1 MEKQKYYSDKTEFIA
16 PSQKENNQEKYY
28 IIFTP
33 LPKVAL
39 HPISYGSN
47 DTFSSHKNGHR
58 VRS

>member
-33 LPKVAL
+33 LAKLAL
-39 HPISYGSN
+39 HPMSSHSN
-47 DTFSSHKNGHR
+47 GTSSSHKNGQR
-58 VRS
+58 VRP